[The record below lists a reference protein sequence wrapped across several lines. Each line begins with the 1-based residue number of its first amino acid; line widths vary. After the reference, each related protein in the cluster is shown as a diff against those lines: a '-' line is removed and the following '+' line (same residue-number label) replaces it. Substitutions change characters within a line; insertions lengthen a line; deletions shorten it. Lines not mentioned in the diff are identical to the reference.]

1 MQWQKQGQKEKQ
13 WSTNTTYT
21 KPKD

>member
-13 WSTNTTYT
+13 WSTNTTHT
-21 KPKD
+21 KTKD